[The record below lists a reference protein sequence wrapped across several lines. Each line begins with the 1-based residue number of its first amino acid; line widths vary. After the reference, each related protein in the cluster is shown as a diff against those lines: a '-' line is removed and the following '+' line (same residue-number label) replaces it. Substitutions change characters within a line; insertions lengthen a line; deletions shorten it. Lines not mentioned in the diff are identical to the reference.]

1 MLRLLYHP
9 PFRTSFSLA
18 LDDESLAESL
28 KIQYGEDIE
37 KAAVHAASEDILL
50 KKSADGYCLKFRGE
64 EVFTKAPLAA
74 LDRLFFEN
82 TEFDKKIL
90 ALHGAAVEHKGKAY
104 LFLAPTTGGKTTLTA
119 FLTSKGFGYL
129 TDDCILLDRETFVIY
144 PSPRPIHLRRG
155 GLEVLQSLSVCP
167 PCRMVSMPPNERY
180 IYSPQ
185 TMEKGAVPPNNRI
198 VSSPQTMEKG
208 AVPLK
213 DVFFL
218 SRNDIGRNEA
228 EPLAS
233 NDRIAELLNSPI
245 TPYAVTGD
253 YLRLLV
259 KLSGY
264 GCRRLHYSDMNFV
277 KTLIEREAEI

>member
-90 ALHGAAVEHKGKAY
+90 ALHGAAVEYKGNAY

-129 TDDCILLDRETFVIY
+129 TDDCILLDRETFEIY

-180 IYSPQ
+180 VYSP
-185 TMEKGAVPPNNRI
+185 KNVAD
-198 VSSPQTMEKG
+198 SL
-208 AVPLK
+208 VPLK

-218 SRNDIGRNEA
+218 ARNAIDRNEA
-228 EPLAS
+228 ERLPS
-233 NDRIAELLNSPI
+233 NGRIAELLNSPI